1 MPPAAQR
8 SSQVARS
15 RGRVHR
21 RDLALR
27 ERDDKSR
34 GAERFTRRNVRRD
47 VRFGA
52 VHCTAAIKSA
62 ANLKPAGRQQGSILS
77 GSRRFPLW
85 WRMIMMTMIAA
96 TCVAG
101 ATTGSECNIEDEAAQ
116 FQGTATVRLSLLSF
130 LHSPLTCYLFL
141 FFDSFLCGVKL
152 KVLGLTNHETIAL
165 KFNETSHLYYQGK
178 GDTSHT
184 ITFDWCGPL
193 LYHTSMARGNTC
205 YLVLDDIWK
214 DSPCAV
220 KHHLPSKMRRL
231 RMEYPPAGLPQS
243 IKMTADIY
251 TVWPM
256 GWKKTTWLLEK
267 QERAL

>member
-1 MPPAAQR
+1 
-8 SSQVARS
+8 
-15 RGRVHR
+15 
-21 RDLALR
+21 
-27 ERDDKSR
+27 
-34 GAERFTRRNVRRD
+34 
-47 VRFGA
+47 
-52 VHCTAAIKSA
+52 
-62 ANLKPAGRQQGSILS
+62 
-77 GSRRFPLW
+77 
-85 WRMIMMTMIAA
+85 MIMMTMIAA

-116 FQGTATVRLSLLSF
+116 FQGTAT
-130 LHSPLTCYLFL
+130 
-141 FFDSFLCGVKL
+141 L